1 MTDLP
6 EPKAF
11 GDYAKW
17 PGRAVHDSS
26 GTRLGEVREIYLDE
40 STDRPE
46 WVLIDLR
53 DAGPRFVPL
62 VDATVNDD
70 GLRVAQATERIKDA
84 PELEPSKELTQEE
97 ERRLYSHY
105 GLSYSEDESDSL
117 LPVTDETPADDA
129 SPGGGQVVAP
139 ASARRRRRRPTERPD
154 SAATGSPTPPPSASG
169 AGRPRLR
176 RYVGDVPELPS
187 PGDTSEPED
196 TGPMV
201 PPRPEPVAPAPSSP
215 PPPPQPESSGPLA
228 VVRDKPALV
237 AGLAASLGHARLHRP
252 APPQVGGG
260 RAQPR
265 ARVLRRERRAREPP
279 LRRIA

>member
-46 WVLIDLR
+46 WVLIDLA

-117 LPVTDETPADDA
+117 LPVTDETRADDA

-139 ASARRRRRRPTERPD
+139 ASGDGDATERPD
-154 SAATGSPTPPPSASG
+154 SAATGSPTPPPSAPG

-237 AGLAASLGHARLHRP
+237 AGLAASLATL
-252 APPQVGGG
+252 VFI
-260 RAQPR
+260 
-265 ARVLRRERRAREPP
+265 VLRRRK
-279 LRRIA
+279 